1 MTKFW
6 TDFTSS
12 AWSFCHWVADVPP
25 RETYP
30 SGNEQGERSVFAG
43 WVIEQLRCPFCFIL
57 LLFAVNVVR
66 GYKKVNKVLRRWQKL
81 WRRQRRKKLT
91 PVSRVVQGHTPPPP
105 PPGKF
110 MKSMPLRIHFQHSGA
125 KIRVFEQDTDI
136 IRFWFFYW
144 VTARRWII
152 FF

>member
-1 MTKFW
+1 M
-6 TDFTSS
+6 
-12 AWSFCHWVADVPP
+12 ADVPP
-25 RETYP
+25 RETSP

-66 GYKKVNKVLRRWQKL
+66 GYKSFNKVLRRWQKL

-91 PVSRVVQGHTPPPP
+91 PVSRVVQGHTPPP

-136 IRFWFFYW
+136 IRFCFFY
-144 VTARRWII
+144 
-152 FF
+152 

>member
-1 MTKFW
+1 M
-6 TDFTSS
+6 
-12 AWSFCHWVADVPP
+12 ADVPP
-25 RETYP
+25 RETSP

-66 GYKKVNKVLRRWQKL
+66 GYKSFNKVLRRWQKL

-105 PPGKF
+105 PGKF
-110 MKSMPLRIHFQHSGA
+110 MKSMPLRIHLQHSGA

-136 IRFWFFYW
+136 IRFWFFY
-144 VTARRWII
+144 
-152 FF
+152 

>member
-25 RETYP
+25 RETSP

-43 WVIEQLRCPFCFIL
+43 WVIEQLRCAFCFIL

-66 GYKKVNKVLRRWQKL
+66 GYKSFNKVLRRWQKL

-91 PVSRVVQGHTPPPP
+91 PVSRVVQGHNPPP

-136 IRFWFFYW
+136 IRFCFFYW
-144 VTARRWII
+144 VTARRWI
-152 FF
+152 FFF

>member
-1 MTKFW
+1 MAHHSSLTAIDCSTVNQSFLKECEYSVVQSVVMTKFW
-6 TDFTSS
+6 TDFTWLV
-12 AWSFCHWVADVPP
+12 WSFCHWVADIPP
-25 RETYP
+25 HETSP

-105 PPGKF
+105 P
-110 MKSMPLRIHFQHSGA
+110 SR
-125 KIRVFEQDTDI
+125 KIYEI
-136 IRFWFFYW
+136 Y
-144 VTARRWII
+144 AS
-152 FF
+152 

>member
-1 MTKFW
+1 M
-6 TDFTSS
+6 
-12 AWSFCHWVADVPP
+12 ADVPP
-25 RETYP
+25 RETSP

-66 GYKKVNKVLRRWQKL
+66 GYKSFNKVLRRWQKL

-105 PPGKF
+105 PGKF
-110 MKSMPLRIHFQHSGA
+110 MKSMPLRIHLQHSGA

-136 IRFWFFYW
+136 IRFCFFYW
-144 VTARRWII
+144 VTARR
-152 FF
+152 

>member
-25 RETYP
+25 RETSP

-66 GYKKVNKVLRRWQKL
+66 GYKSFNKVLRRWQKL

-91 PVSRVVQGHTPPPP
+91 PVSRVVQGHTPPP

-136 IRFWFFYW
+136 IRFCLFYW

>member
-25 RETYP
+25 RETSP

-105 PPGKF
+105 PGKF
-110 MKSMPLRIHFQHSGA
+110 MESMPLRIHFQHSGA

-136 IRFWFFYW
+136 IRFWFFCW

>member
-25 RETYP
+25 RETSP

-66 GYKKVNKVLRRWQKL
+66 GYKSFNKVLRRWQKL

-105 PPGKF
+105 PLQENLWNLCLLEYISSILEQKLGF
-110 MKSMPLRIHFQHSGA
+110 LNRTQTSLDF
-125 KIRVFEQDTDI
+125 VFFNEWQRADE
-136 IRFWFFYW
+136 
-144 VTARRWII
+144 
-152 FF
+152 

>member
-25 RETYP
+25 RETSP

-105 PPGKF
+105 PGKF

-136 IRFWFFYW
+136 IRFWFFCW

>member
-25 RETYP
+25 RETSP

-136 IRFWFFYW
+136 IRFWFFCW

>member
-1 MTKFW
+1 M
-6 TDFTSS
+6 
-12 AWSFCHWVADVPP
+12 ADVPP
-25 RETYP
+25 RETSP

-66 GYKKVNKVLRRWQKL
+66 GYKSFNKVLRRWQKL

-136 IRFWFFYW
+136 IKFWLFY
-144 VTARRWII
+144 
-152 FF
+152 

>member
-1 MTKFW
+1 M
-6 TDFTSS
+6 
-12 AWSFCHWVADVPP
+12 ADVPP
-25 RETYP
+25 RETSP

-66 GYKKVNKVLRRWQKL
+66 GYKSFNKVLRGWQKL
-81 WRRQRRKKLT
+81 WRRQRRKRLT
-91 PVSRVVQGHTPPPP
+91 PVSRVVQGHTPPP

-136 IRFWFFYW
+136 IKFWLFY
-144 VTARRWII
+144 
-152 FF
+152 